1 MYRGAALPGD
11 QIRNDD
17 FANHDV
23 AENVDGSSVQG
34 GSHPCQVIKLL
45 VKIAMVVLAMTT
57 LLIVLV
63 TMVNRGSLHDMPR
76 YDVRDDHVDKDERGD
91 NDLDSG

>member
-1 MYRGAALPGD
+1 MYSRPALPGD

-34 GSHPCQVIKLL
+34 GQPCQVIKLL

-63 TMVNRGSLHDMPR
+63 TLVNRGSLHDMPVD
-76 YDVRDDHVDKDERGD
+76 DVRDDHVDKDESGD
-91 NDLDSG
+91 DDLDSG